1 MFLVPRI
8 SHWYPSVS
16 ILFQTK
22 IEVVWKVLDP
32 VTCGWSTAT
41 LLQSGFRL
49 FSFVNVVGH
58 DGVVICHP
66 NFSLEIVTVQH
77 AWDRRWVFSV
87 LSSHSWQASVS
98 WLLASL
104 RLCVGHSQQGF
115 VVSLAHWDSASNMS
129 VVIQYYSYEFA
140 VMEFDGNTDPITTV
154 GTWLEIVPHCP
165 SITSTSIALALSPEP
180 LVQLSLVQASRLVYA
195 LQYS

>member
-1 MFLVPRI
+1 
-8 SHWYPSVS
+8 
-16 ILFQTK
+16 
-22 IEVVWKVLDP
+22 
-32 VTCGWSTAT
+32 
-41 LLQSGFRL
+41 
-49 FSFVNVVGH
+49 
-58 DGVVICHP
+58 
-66 NFSLEIVTVQH
+66 
-77 AWDRRWVFSV
+77 
-87 LSSHSWQASVS
+87 
-98 WLLASL
+98 
-104 RLCVGHSQQGF
+104 
-115 VVSLAHWDSASNMS
+115 VSLAHWDSASNMS